1 MTNLTPKE
9 TYRQV
14 SDISL
19 DYLINDINIKGLI
32 FDFDGTLISNKRKL
46 SDETLDFIKKAKDSG
61 LKISILSNNIYVS
74 NTILKTLNINT
85 TKKLAFKPLKKP
97 FLDMAKRMKL
107 SPDKIALIGNN
118 RISDILGANR
128 AGLYSIY
135 IQDTNSFLF
144 KNKIKLNLK
153 NIGIKHID

>member
-1 MTNLTPKE
+1 MSIFPPQE
-9 TYRQV
+9 TYSKI

-32 FDFDGTLISNKRKL
+32 FDFDGTLIRGKSL
-46 SDETLDFIKKAKDSG
+46 SMQTLEFIKQAKDRG
-61 LKISILSNNIYVS
+61 LKISVLSNNLYVS
-74 NTILKTLNINT
+74 NSILETLKITT

-107 SPDKIALIGNN
+107 DPLRIAVIGNN
-118 RISDILGANR
+118 RISDIWGANR
-128 AGLYSIY
+128 AKMYSIY
-135 IQDTNSFLF
+135 IQNLNGFFF
-144 KNKIKLNLK
+144 KKKINDKLK

>member
-1 MTNLTPKE
+1 MLSFTPKE
-9 TYRQV
+9 TYRRV

-19 DYLINDINIKGLI
+19 DYLINDIKIKGLI
-32 FDFDGTLISNKRKL
+32 FDFDGTLISKRKL
-46 SDETLDFIKKAKDSG
+46 SIETLDFIKKAKERG

-74 NTILKTLNINT
+74 NTVLKVLNITT
-85 TKKLAFKPLKKP
+85 TKKFAFKPLKKP

-118 RISDILGANR
+118 RISDILGANY

-135 IQDTNSFLF
+135 IQNINSFLF
-144 KNKIKLNLK
+144 KNKIKNNLK
-153 NIGIKHID
+153 NIGIKHIN